1 MSSRPA
7 WVILK
12 KQQQKNTLCQHY
24 QKKKKKSPRERKNF
38 GFIEIKQILKVCLF
52 SELWAQ
58 KKRRSTRQVT

>member
-1 MSSRPA
+1 LPA
-7 WVILK
+7 LP
-12 KQQQKNTLCQHY
+12 
-24 QKKKKKSPRERKNF
+24 KKKKKSPRERKNF